1 MVLRASRRTP
11 LRRLPEGTRA
21 LLRRALEEDRVDSD
35 VTTRALFP
43 KPQNARAIVLA
54 ESACVVSGIE
64 VAVALGRS
72 TGLRVEA
79 LVREGARV
87 RRGTGV
93 LRLEGD
99 VRTILSVERT
109 LLNLLMHLSG
119 VATAT
124 DRAVRALPGR
134 EAPRVYATRK
144 TLPGLRALEKAA
156 VVHGGGEPHRSDLA
170 EAILVKNNHLAFFPV
185 GAAVARLKLA
195 TGRRRPIEVEVRNR
209 RDALAAVDA
218 GADAILIDNASP
230 RAARSIARAI
240 RSRAG
245 PRPIWVEVSG
255 GLTPENVGRYRRV
268 GADAASLGAIT
279 HSARAVPFHL
289 RIVRER
295 RPGAAVASPPPPP

>member
-1 MVLRASRRTP
+1 
-11 LRRLPEGTRA
+11 
-21 LLRRALEEDRVDSD
+21 VDSD
-35 VTTRALFP
+35 ITTRSLFP
-43 KPQNARAIVLA
+43 GPRRARALVLA
-54 ESACVVSGIE
+54 DAGCVVSGIA
-64 VAVALGRS
+64 VATALGRS
-72 TGLRVEA
+72 SGLRVAA
-79 LVREGARV
+79 LVREGDRV
-87 RRGTGV
+87 RRGTPV

-124 DRAVRALPGR
+124 DRAVRALRGPG
-134 EAPRVYATRK
+134 APRVYATRK

-170 EAILVKNNHLAFFPV
+170 EAILVKNNHLAFHTV
-185 GAAVARLKLA
+185 QAAVARLKRTA
-195 TGRRRPIEVEVRNR
+195 GRRRPVEVEVRNL

-230 RAARSIARAI
+230 REARAI
-240 RSRAG
+240 ALALRSRAG
-245 PRPIWVEVSG
+245 PRRVWVEVSG

-295 RPGAAVASPPPPP
+295 RPRVPVAPASPPP